1 MRLNNTVLRPQ
12 LSTYYGAGGHSIRR
26 LYITP
31 SRVHGRFQYQ
41 PSNNSRPEGTEPPYS
56 YFPARTGGSLSSY
69 GKAYGDSDMVGHLV
83 LGKALSSTLTGGG
96 TISAASLSLVV
107 QLAATMAANG
117 EISAAQLQAI
127 SSLSATL
134 AGSGTISA
142 AQMGAIV
149 QMASTLAGNGTISAA
164 TMRGILSMSASLTVS
179 DVSGIVV
186 VGAVSKQEIA
196 QEVLTSQ
203 IADYS
208 SPGNVAKG
216 IENASSAGNPWS
228 APLSSNNTP
237 GTFGAFVQ
245 KLLTIGKFLGLKG

>member
-1 MRLNNTVLRPQ
+1 MRLNNTVLRPH
-12 LSTYYGAGGHSIRR
+12 LSNYFGAGGHSIRR
-26 LYITP
+26 LYQTP
-31 SRVHGRFQYQ
+31 SGVHGRFQYQ
-41 PSNNSRPEGTEPPYS
+41 SSNDSHPEGTEPPFS
-56 YFPARTGGSLSSY
+56 YFPARIGGSLSSY
-69 GKAYGDSDMVGHLV
+69 GKVSGSGDIIAHLG
-83 LGKALSSTLTGGG
+83 LGKALSSTLTGSG
-96 TISAASLSLVV
+96 TISAASLSLIV

-127 SSLSATL
+127 SSLAATL
-134 AGSGTISA
+134 SGSGTISA

-149 QMASTLAGNGTISAA
+149 QMAATLAGNGTISAA
-164 TMRGILSMSASLTVS
+164 TMKGILSMSASLTVS

-186 VGAVSKQEIA
+186 VGAASKQEIA

-208 SPGNVAKG
+208 APGNVAEG